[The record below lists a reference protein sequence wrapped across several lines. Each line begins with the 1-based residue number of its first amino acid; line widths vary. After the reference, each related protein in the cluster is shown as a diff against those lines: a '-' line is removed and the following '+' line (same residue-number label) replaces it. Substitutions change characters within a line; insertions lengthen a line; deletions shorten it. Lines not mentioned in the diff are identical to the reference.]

1 MSKPLYD
8 YMANL
13 SSGRVL
19 VVGDLMLDRY
29 IYGAVDR
36 ISPEA
41 PVPVLKVKQ
50 RSEMAG
56 GAANVAG
63 NVASLGT
70 DVGLVGFVGEDVAGN
85 ALRDFAARFG
95 VDGKGLVQRR
105 ECPTTIKT
113 RLVAQNQQIMRM
125 DEELVTKSSP
135 EDRFLLLEKIKENLA
150 GVDVLTL
157 SDYGK
162 GVLTNGIACEVISAA
177 RQAGCMVLVDPKG
190 RDYTRYRGADI
201 ITPNLNE
208 LAEATGM
215 PVHGDQAVVSA
226 CRSLI
231 GHCGF
236 KAVVAT
242 RGKEG
247 LSVVTAETIEHIPT
261 SAREVFDVSGAGDTV
276 LATLSCALAGGVPLV
291 EAARL
296 ANTAGGL
303 VVGKIGTSRIT
314 RAELAAVL
322 LRQEAG
328 FDDSKIH
335 LFEEASRRIAEWR
348 GEGLKIGFT
357 NGCFD
362 LLHPGHISLLR
373 QARQACDR
381 LVVGLNSDDSVRK
394 LKGPLRPVQNE
405 IARAT
410 VLASLTSVDM
420 VVIFHDDTPLRLI
433 EAFRPDV
440 LVKGADYRLD
450 QVVGADVVVAAG
462 GTVVLAMLSAGHS
475 TSMTLEHLCR
485 HADTGGAGSV

>member
-1 MSKPLYD
+1 MVRPLYD
-8 YMANL
+8 YLANL

-29 IYGAVDR
+29 IYGSVDR

-41 PVPVLKVKQ
+41 PVPVLTVKR

-63 NVASLGT
+63 NIASLGT
-70 DVGLVGFVGEDVAGN
+70 NVGLVGFVGADVAGE
-85 ALRDFAARFG
+85 ALRGFAARLG
-95 VDGKGLVQRR
+95 IDSKGLVQRQD
-105 ECPTTIKT
+105 CPTTIKT
-113 RLVAQNQQIMRM
+113 RLVAQNQQVLRM
-125 DEELVTKSSP
+125 DEEMVTRSSL
-135 EDRFLLLEKIKENLA
+135 EDRSSLIGKVRENLA
-150 GVDVLTL
+150 GVDVVTL

-162 GVLTNGIACEVISAA
+162 GVLTDGAAGEIISAA
-177 RQAGCMVLVDPKG
+177 RQAGCMILIDPKG

-201 ITPNLNE
+201 ITPNLHE

-215 PVHGDQAVVSA
+215 PVQGDQAVVSA

-231 GHCGF
+231 GRCGF
-236 KAVVAT
+236 EAVVAT

-247 LSVVTAETIEHIPT
+247 LSVVTAETIEHIPA

-296 ANTAGGL
+296 ANAAGGL
-303 VVGKIGTSRIT
+303 VVGKIGTSQIT

-328 FDDSKIH
+328 FDDSKIL
-335 LFEEASRRIAEWR
+335 LFEEASRRVAEWR

-362 LLHPGHISLLR
+362 LLHPGHVSLLR
-373 QARQACDR
+373 QARHFCDR
-381 LVVGLNSDDSVRK
+381 LVVGLNSDDSVRR

-450 QVVGADVVVAAG
+450 QVVGADAVEAAG
-462 GTVVLAMLSAGHS
+462 GTVVLAKLSAGHS
-475 TSMTLEHLCR
+475 TSTTIERMCR
-485 HADTGGAGSV
+485 HAETDGAGLV